1 MSTMRKVLK
10 VLSLIAIVGGIDLVI
25 TDFAMQGSLP
35 APELLQTV
43 IVGISALLTLVLG
56 GRGIGAANR
65 PTRAKGLLP
74 IALVALLVDAASVV
88 LALQSGLALVTAI
101 IVALTT
107 VGYAYAARAVW
118 RESLSSLS

>member
-1 MSTMRKVLK
+1 MSAMRKLLK
-10 VLSLIAIVGGIDLVI
+10 VLSFIAVIGGVDLVI
-25 TDFAMQGSLP
+25 SDIVMQGSAP

-56 GRGIGAANR
+56 ARGIGAANH
-65 PTRAKGLLP
+65 PSRARGMLP

-88 LALQSGLALVTAI
+88 LALSSGLALVTAI

-118 RESLSSLS
+118 RETLS

>member
-1 MSTMRKVLK
+1 MSSMRNLLK
-10 VLSLIAIVGGIDLVI
+10 ALSFIAVVGGADLVV
-25 TDFAMQGSLP
+25 TDVVMQGSSP
-35 APELLQTV
+35 APEMLQTV

-56 GRGIGAANR
+56 ARGIAAANH
-65 PTRAKGLLP
+65 PSRARVVLP

-88 LALQSGLALVTAI
+88 LALSSGLALVTAI

-118 RESLSSLS
+118 REGLS